1 MIQDTQ
7 TLYGVDPAELAK
19 MPYGKALQSLKA
31 GLLNRKKELADK
43 LFLCREYKEASAI
56 QSDIRKIMKAMDIND
71 LRIEE
76 INGN

>member
-1 MIQDTQ
+1 MISKTME
-7 TLYGVDPAELAK
+7 LYGVDPADLAEMK
-19 MPYGKALQSLKA
+19 YGDALQALRV
-31 GLLNRKKELADK
+31 GLINRKKELADK

-56 QSDIRKIMKAMDIND
+56 QSDIRKVMKAMDIND